1 MLLEGKTAIITG
13 GGSGI
18 GRAAAVRFVQE
29 GANVAI
35 GDVNEAAGR
44 ETQRLVEDAGGRAI
58 FAPTDVSK
66 AAAVEHLVRETMTAF
81 GALHVLISNAGVFS
95 HDDGPV
101 TTIDEAVFDR
111 VLDVNL
117 RGMFLCC
124 KYAFPEIV
132 RSGGGAAVLTSSV
145 GATIG
150 SPTTAYGTS
159 KGGVLALMRS
169 LAMQYAAKGI
179 RVNAILPGPID
190 TPLLQAAVTT
200 RGPSNTR
207 SRGFAGRMA
216 DPSEPAALIAF
227 LASEEASYIT
237 GQGLFVDGG
246 LNAS

>member
-13 GGSGI
+13 GASGI
-18 GRAAAVRFVQE
+18 GRAAALRFAEE
-29 GANVAI
+29 GANVAV
-35 GDVNEAAGR
+35 GDIDEEAGR
-44 ETQRLVEDAGGRAI
+44 ETQRLVEDSGGSAL
-58 FAPTDVSK
+58 FVPTDVSK
-66 AAAVEHLVRETMTAF
+66 AVDAERLVREAVSAF
-81 GALHVLISNAGVFS
+81 GALHVLVSNAGVFS
-95 HDDGPV
+95 RDDGPV

-132 RSGGGAAVLTSSV
+132 KNGGGAAVLTSST

-159 KGGVLALMRS
+159 KGGVLGLMRS

-190 TPLLQAAVTT
+190 TPLLKAAVAT
-200 RGPSNTR
+200 RGPANTR
-207 SRGFAGRMA
+207 TRGMLGRMA

-227 LASEEASYIT
+227 LVSEEASYIT

-246 LNAS
+246 LDAS

>member
-13 GGSGI
+13 AGSGI
-18 GRAAAVRFVQE
+18 GRAAARRFVQE

-35 GDVNEAAGR
+35 ADINEEGGR
-44 ETQRLVEDAGGRAI
+44 ETLRLVEDVGGRAI
-58 FAPTDVSK
+58 FVPTDVSK
-66 AAAVEHLVRETMTAF
+66 AADAERLVRETTAAF
-81 GALHVLISNAGVFS
+81 GALHVLVSNAGVFS
-95 HDDGPV
+95 RDDGPV

-132 RSGGGAAVLTSSV
+132 RSGGGAAVLTSST

-159 KGGVLALMRS
+159 KGGVLGLMRS

-190 TPLLQAAVTT
+190 TPLLKAAVAT

-207 SRGFAGRMA
+207 SRGLLGRMA

-227 LASEEASYIT
+227 LASDEASYIT

-246 LNAS
+246 LDAT

>member
-18 GRAAAVRFVQE
+18 GRAAALRFAEE
-29 GANVAI
+29 GARVAV
-35 GDVNEAAGR
+35 GDIDDKAGR
-44 ETQRLVEDAGGRAI
+44 ETQRLVEDADGSTI
-58 FAPTDVSK
+58 FVPTDVSK
-66 AAAVEHLVRETMTAF
+66 AADAERLVREAVSAF
-81 GALHVLISNAGVFS
+81 GALHVLVSNAGVFS
-95 HDDGPV
+95 RDDGPV

-132 RSGGGAAVLTSSV
+132 KSGGGAAVLTSST

-159 KGGVLALMRS
+159 KGGVLGLMRS

-190 TPLLQAAVTT
+190 TPLLKAAVAT

-207 SRGFAGRMA
+207 TRGMLGRMA

-246 LNAS
+246 LDAS